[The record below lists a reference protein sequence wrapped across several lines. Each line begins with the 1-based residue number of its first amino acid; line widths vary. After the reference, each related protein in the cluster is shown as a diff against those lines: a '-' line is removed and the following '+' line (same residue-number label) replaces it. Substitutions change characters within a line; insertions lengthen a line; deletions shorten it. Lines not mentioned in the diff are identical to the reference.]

1 MNFQV
6 GSLTNVLY
14 CTTISSLNRIIQQC
28 RRPAPEDFAQLEQEG
43 VLSLTQKQRH
53 ITFACSMSIR
63 YTKLKLSDPR
73 NVLGVQNIAVVQIR
87 IYSLFFCLKKVS
99 SKYMVAIRGVFW
111 LTFAQHFGK
120 MKSFTEFLLLL
131 LCNVLAPFLAP
142 RRVVLI
148 LAVQCRK

>member
-1 MNFQV
+1 
-6 GSLTNVLY
+6 
-14 CTTISSLNRIIQQC
+14 
-28 RRPAPEDFAQLEQEG
+28 
-43 VLSLTQKQRH
+43 
-53 ITFACSMSIR
+53 MSIR

-73 NVLGVQNIAVVQIR
+73 NVVEVQNIAVQIR